1 VKAIEKPHV
10 AGVVARAKLAGA
22 VVEDDSKAKL
32 VRMTIRGERFFII
45 GNDVTP
51 TFAFHPK
58 LARLLLRLGI
68 HHRPGAH
75 SGLQGF
81 PASPKPQQQMCLKL
95 SDPTDAETILKAIYR
110 VIQRC

>member
-68 HHRPGAH
+68 RHRPGAH